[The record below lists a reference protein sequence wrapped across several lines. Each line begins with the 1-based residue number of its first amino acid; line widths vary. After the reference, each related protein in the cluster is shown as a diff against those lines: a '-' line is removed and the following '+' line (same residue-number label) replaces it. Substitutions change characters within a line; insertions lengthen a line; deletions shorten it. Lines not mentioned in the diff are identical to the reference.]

1 MSFDRE
7 TPVFQL
13 AFPPPRQRYRPVLLP
28 VWVHQVTAPTGYSRT
43 LDVFQ
48 TVVLRL
54 CAAGV
59 RDIGDLSQ
67 LIGLDTALCRT
78 VMARLVEGQLMEPGL
93 KLTEAGRRTVAEGEV
108 AETEPRLVRVF
119 QDPTTG
125 ALLPRI
131 LISDPVRADL
141 RAHRGRWVTIQF
153 GTAGA
158 SREVSALTLRASGS
172 SMRPSERDVLA
183 ACRSHDLATRGIR
196 GASREQDNTAVA
208 ARRIGFH
215 STANPAYLVCC
226 VVEGHDGSGRMWTV
240 ADPFAVTDDGRFF
253 ADLLA
258 ARTEGDEQLCRLI
271 DELMGKSRR
280 DRTAAARKVDRELA
294 EDARVEVVR
303 ILGEGIRDHPEVFT
317 HLADIELSL
326 VKDTARE
333 REHAVRNA
341 IRVFECILP
350 GLNEKFP
357 ARLPTSTVPGVRQR
371 SFVLIAQRLGAT
383 SVPPEMRRHCAGPKN
398 GVFGDVIKA
407 VWAAGENQQ
416 HPFATFIRQR
426 PTLLDDLD
434 RSRILRNNA
443 THGPTDAPAS
453 DELAHIKTLAY
464 EAARH
469 LLNLSGGRSTASTR
483 EN

>member
-59 RDIGDLSQ
+59 RDLGDLSR

-78 VMARLVEGQLMEPGL
+78 VIARLVEGQLMEYGF
-93 KLTEAGRRTVAEGEV
+93 KLTEAGRRTVVEGEV

-131 LISDPVRADL
+131 LVADPVRADL
-141 RAHRGRWVTIQF
+141 RAYRGRWVTIQF

-183 ACRSHDLATRGIR
+183 ACRSHDLAVRGLR
-196 GASREQDNTAVA
+196 GASRDSDNDVVA

-215 STANPAYLVCC
+215 GTANPAYLVCY
-226 VVEGHDGSGRMWTV
+226 VVEGEDGSGRMWTV
-240 ADPFAVTDDGRFF
+240 EDPFAVGDGRLF

-258 ARTEGDEQLCRLI
+258 ARTEGDEPLGRLI
-271 DELMGKSRR
+271 DELLGKVRR
-280 DRTAAARKVDRELA
+280 DRTATARKVDRELA
-294 EDARVEVVR
+294 EDARVDVVR
-303 ILGEGIRDHPEVFT
+303 LLGEEIRDHPEVFN
-317 HLADIELSL
+317 HLADIELAL

-333 REHAVRNA
+333 RENVVRNA

-350 GLNEKFP
+350 GLNEQFP
-357 ARLPTSTVPGVRQR
+357 AQLPTSRVPGVCERA
-371 SFVLIAQRLGAT
+371 FVLIAQRLGAT
-383 SVPPEMRRHCAGPKN
+383 SVPPDMRRNCAKPAKGM
-398 GVFGDVIKA
+398 FGDIVRA
-407 VWAAGENQQ
+407 VWAAGENEH
-416 HPFATFIRQR
+416 HPIATFIRQR
-426 PTLLDDLD
+426 PTLLNELD

-443 THGPTDAPAS
+443 THGPTGAPAS
-453 DELAHIKTLAY
+453 DELDHIRTLAY

-469 LLNLSGGRSTASTR
+469 LLGLSGGRSTTSKR
-483 EN
+483 GN

>member
-13 AFPPPRQRYRPVLLP
+13 AFPPRQRYRPVLLP

-59 RDIGDLSQ
+59 RDVGDMSR

-78 VMARLVEGQLMEPGL
+78 VIARLVEGRLMGPGL
-93 KLTEAGRRTVAEGEV
+93 ALTEAGRQTVAEGEV
-108 AETEPRLVRVF
+108 AETDPRLVRVF
-119 QDPTTG
+119 QDPTSG

-131 LISDPVRADL
+131 LIADPVRADL
-141 RAHRGRWVTIQF
+141 REHRGRWVTIQF

-158 SREVSALTLRASGS
+158 SREVSALTLRTNGT
-172 SMRPSERDVLA
+172 SMRPSERDVLE
-183 ACRSHDLATRGIR
+183 ACKSHDLAARGLR
-196 GASREQDNTAVA
+196 GASRDRDNTAVA
-208 ARRIGFH
+208 ARRIAFH
-215 STANPAYLVCC
+215 GTANPAYLVCY
-226 VVEGHDGSGRMWTV
+226 VVEGDDGSGRPWTV
-240 ADPFAVTDDGRFF
+240 DDPFAVGDGRPF

-258 ARTEGDEQLCRLI
+258 SRAESDEQLGRLI
-271 DELMGKSRR
+271 DELLGKIRR

-294 EDARVEVVR
+294 EDARADVVR
-303 ILGEGIRDHPEVFT
+303 ILGEEIRDHPEVFI
-317 HLADIELSL
+317 HLADIELAL

-333 REHAVRNA
+333 RENAARNA

-350 GLNEKFP
+350 GLNERFP
-357 ARLPTSTVPGVRQR
+357 AQLQTSRVQGVRER
-371 SFVLIAQRLGAT
+371 AFVLTAERLGAT
-383 SVPPEMRRHCAGPKN
+383 SVPPDMRKYCARPAN
-398 GVFGDVIKA
+398 GLAGDIIRA
-407 VWAAGENQQ
+407 VWAAGDNPH
-416 HPFATFIRQR
+416 HPFGTFIRQR
-426 PTLLDDLD
+426 PTLLEDLD

-443 THGPTDAPAS
+443 THGSTGAPAP
-453 DELAHIKTLAY
+453 DELEHIRTLAY

-469 LLNLSGGRSTASTR
+469 LLGLSGGRSTTSKR
-483 EN
+483 VN

>member
-13 AFPPPRQRYRPVLLP
+13 AIPTRQRYRPVLMP

-59 RDIGDLSQ
+59 RDIGDLSR

-78 VMARLVEGQLMEPGL
+78 VIARLIEGRLMEPGL

-108 AETEPRLVRVF
+108 AETDSRLVRVF
-119 QDPTTG
+119 QDPASG

-131 LISDPVRADL
+131 LVADPVRADL
-141 RAHRGRWVTIQF
+141 REHRGRWVTIQF

-158 SREVSALTLRASGS
+158 SREVSALTLRADGS
-172 SMRPSERDVLA
+172 SMRPSERDVLE
-183 ACRSHDLATRGIR
+183 ACRSHDLAARGLR
-196 GASREQDNTAVA
+196 GASRDDTMAA

-215 STANPAYLVCC
+215 GTANPAYLVCY
-226 VVEGHDGSGRMWTV
+226 VVEGDDGSGRMWTV
-240 ADPFAVTDDGRFF
+240 DDPFAVGDGRVF
-253 ADLLA
+253 ADAVA
-258 ARTEGDEQLCRLI
+258 ARTEGDEQLSRLVDNVI
-271 DELMGKSRR
+271 GKTRR
-280 DRTAAARKVDRELA
+280 DRTIAARKVDRELA
-294 EDARVEVVR
+294 EDARAEVVR
-303 ILGEGIRDHPEVFT
+303 ILGEEIREHPEVFA
-317 HLADIELSL
+317 HLADIELAL

-333 REHAVRNA
+333 RENAARNA

-350 GLNEKFP
+350 GLNARFP
-357 ARLPTSTVPGVRQR
+357 AQLPMSTVPGVRER
-371 SFVLIAQRLGAT
+371 AFVLTAERLGAT
-383 SVPPEMRRHCAGPKN
+383 AVPPSMRKYCAKPAN
-398 GVFGDVIKA
+398 GLAGDIIKA
-407 VWAAGENQQ
+407 VWAAGENAQ
-416 HPFATFIRQR
+416 HPFTAFIRLC
-426 PTLLDDLD
+426 PTLLEDLD

-443 THGPTDAPAS
+443 THGSTGAPAP
-453 DELAHIKTLAY
+453 DELEHIRTLAY

-469 LLNLSGGRSTASTR
+469 LLGLSGGRSTTSKKV
-483 EN
+483 N